1 MTRKGRGQPRA
12 ATRRHAAEREALNR
26 APAQTLSARRR
37 AVFHLVIW
45 ILPFAIVALGE
56 LACRLGGFGGYPT
69 IIQRVGEDDGRTW
82 YDTSRRGTDTFF
94 GRAVQGGGMRE
105 IHFTSPKPPTTTRIV
120 FLGESAIQGFPQ
132 PLPLTN
138 GSFLEA
144 MLRDVW
150 RSERP
155 VEVLNF
161 GATAVASFPVLCFL
175 DEVLDHDPDLV
186 VLMVGNN
193 EFYGAYGTASL
204 PRLGRSPSGIRM
216 VRWVRG
222 LALSQWLQSLM
233 ERKAPK
239 SGTLMERAAAK
250 KQIRHDDPM
259 RASAAKSLRTHLV
272 AMVRRCAARNVPVIL
287 CTVPTNER
295 GLAPIGSDPEPD
307 LQIAE
312 RQTFQQNLALAA
324 KLLAADPAGAAEKA
338 RAAIDLDPTAARA
351 HFILGQALTELK
363 RHDEALA
370 AYVRARDLD
379 TMPWRATSA
388 AQAAVRD
395 AAREGAILCD
405 MEAAFRAESAGGA
418 IGWELLDDH
427 VHLSLRGQA
436 LFARTLATTLAEMP
450 EPLHVS
456 EEEIEKLSPWDTYA
470 ESMGHS
476 VYTDY
481 LAASHLQKLFDIDF
495 IRKNNEAAHRRVETL
510 GNDLLAR
517 MSDVDRKAVER
528 WRDPSLH
535 GETDRPLEWVV
546 GVYRMEGGDY
556 EAASRLFRVAR
567 ESVARVSLWRL
578 ELTWLLLT
586 CNRHLHTAATA
597 EDEQLCREA
606 IQIGRLLERHGGDEN
621 ARVMR
626 YLGLAYNLADD
637 PIAAIAR
644 LEPAV
649 RTGSGEARWEV
660 VAALADSY
668 LQVGRKDDARRLL
681 GMAMRDPQMAAPA
694 RQMLQQIEE

>member
-1 MTRKGRGQPRA
+1 M
-12 ATRRHAAEREALNR
+12 
-26 APAQTLSARRR
+26 
-37 AVFHLVIW
+37 W
-45 ILPFAIVALGE
+45 ILPFAVLGLGE
-56 LACRLGGFGGYPT
+56 LACRWGGFGGYPA

-105 IHFTSPKPPTTTRIV
+105 IHFTSPKPPATTRIA
-120 FLGESAIQGFPQ
+120 FLGESAMQGFPQ

-150 RSERP
+150 GDERP

-161 GATAVASFPVLCFL
+161 GATAVASFPVLCIL

-193 EFYGAYGTASL
+193 EFYGAYGMASL
-204 PRLGRSPSGIRM
+204 PAFARSPAGMRLL
-216 VRWVRG
+216 RGVRG
-222 LALSQWLQSLM
+222 LGMSQWLQSLM
-233 ERKAPK
+233 QGNAPK
-239 SGTLMERAAAK
+239 SGTLMERAASAK
-250 KQIRHDDPM
+250 SQIDDRM
-259 RASAAKSLRTHLV
+259 REAATKSLRSHL
-272 AMVRRCAARNVPVIL
+272 ASMVRRCAARNVPVIV

-295 GLAPIGSDPEPD
+295 DLAPIGSDAESDRPD
-307 LQIAE
+307 TE
-312 RQTFQQNLALAA
+312 RQALEQNVALATE
-324 KLLAADPAGAAEKA
+324 LLAANPAGAMEKA
-338 RAAIDLDPTAARA
+338 RAAIGIDPLHARA
-351 HFILGQALTELK
+351 HFILGQALTELG
-363 RHDEALA
+363 RHDEALV

-405 MEAAFRAESAGGA
+405 MEAAFRAESPGGA

-427 VHLSLRGQA
+427 VHMSLRGQA
-436 LFARTLATTLAEMP
+436 LFARTLAKSLAAMP

-456 EEEIEKLSPWDTYA
+456 EEEIAGRPWDTYA
-470 ESMGHS
+470 ERLGHS

-481 LAASHLQKLFDIDF
+481 LAASHLQKLFAIDF
-495 IRKNNEAAHRRVETL
+495 MRKNNEAAHRRVETL

-517 MSDVDRKAVER
+517 MSDADRKAVER

-535 GETDRPLEWVV
+535 GATDRPLEWVV

-556 EAASRLFRVAR
+556 EAASRLFHVAL

-586 CNRHLHTAATA
+586 CNRHLESTG
-597 EDEQLCREA
+597 ENEQLCREA
-606 IQIGRLLERHGGDEN
+606 IQIGRLLERHGGAEN
-621 ARVMR
+621 PRVLR
-626 YLGLAYNLADD
+626 YLGLAYNLAGEHS
-637 PIAAIAR
+637 AAIAR
-644 LEPAV
+644 LEPVLRA
-649 RTGSGEARWEV
+649 GSGEAVWEV
-660 VAALADSY
+660 VAALVDSY
-668 LQVGRKDDARRLL
+668 LQVGRKDAARRLL
-681 GMAMRDPQMAAPA
+681 ELAMRDPQMAMPA
-694 RQMLQQIEE
+694 GQRLHQLDD